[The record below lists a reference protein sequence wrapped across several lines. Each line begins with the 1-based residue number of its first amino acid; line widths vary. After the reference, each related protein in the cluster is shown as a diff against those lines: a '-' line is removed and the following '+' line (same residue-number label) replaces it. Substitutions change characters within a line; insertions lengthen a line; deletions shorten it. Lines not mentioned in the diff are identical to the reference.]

1 MLTKKYLSK
10 VVELTNPVDG
20 IYSVSFQSQGKRYK
34 FQPGQ
39 FLHLSVD
46 SEYDGI
52 GQWPE
57 SRCFSMQSSPGE
69 QIVKITYAV
78 NGAYTRLME
87 KKLSAGREVWLK
99 MPYGDLF
106 QRDHDKNNTVFIAG
120 GTGITPYLSLFTHQS
135 FATYKKPKIYLG
147 FRSKKFNIY
156 QQELAQL
163 KNDLATVKLW
173 CQDIGGVLDIN
184 TIYSENGIDS
194 DYFIS
199 GPPAMISNFKNY
211 LIGAGVP
218 TARVLTDDW
227 E

>member
-57 SRCFSMQSSPGE
+57 SRCFSMQSSPGD

-99 MPYGDLF
+99 MP
-106 QRDHDKNNTVFIAG
+106 
-120 GTGITPYLSLFTHQS
+120 
-135 FATYKKPKIYLG
+135 
-147 FRSKKFNIY
+147 
-156 QQELAQL
+156 
-163 KNDLATVKLW
+163 
-173 CQDIGGVLDIN
+173 
-184 TIYSENGIDS
+184 
-194 DYFIS
+194 
-199 GPPAMISNFKNY
+199 
-211 LIGAGVP
+211 
-218 TARVLTDDW
+218 
-227 E
+227 